1 MPEQMILIKDVS
13 VVFPDRVVKD
23 QGVWVRAEK
32 IERIG
37 PMEKVK
43 IDPVAQVVDGRG
55 GFLVPGYIDLHI
67 HGFYEYLIDNG
78 PGDLLEICRL
88 LPRHGTTGF
97 LPSVC
102 PRPAGEDAV
111 FLKTL
116 AGVQSDAARM
126 FGFHLEGP
134 FLTLTGALPPEA
146 LGRPDPKRVRALI
159 EAARPYRAI
168 FSTSPDF
175 EGIKDLLPIMTEGG
189 VPAFITHTKATVKQT
204 QAAIEAGARH
214 ATHFYDVFPCPEVT
228 EPGVRPCGAIEAVL
242 ADPRTSVDFVLDG
255 VHVDPIAVAMA
266 LQCKGPDRVCLT
278 TDANVGTGM
287 PPGRYRFR
295 NEEVE
300 FAYPGSPARLT
311 ENSCH
316 PGCLAGSGLTQ
327 DRAVQNAVKMVKV
340 SLPQAVRM
348 ASTNPAKVIG
358 LENQTGRIQ
367 EGLDADL
374 VLLDSDLQV
383 QKTWV
388 KGHCAFE
395 R

>member
-1 MPEQMILIKDVS
+1 VPEQIILIKDVS

-23 QGVWVRAEK
+23 QGVWVRAGK

-37 PMEKVK
+37 PAGEGKK
-43 IDPVAQVVDGRG
+43 DQGGQIVDGRG

-78 PGDLLEICRL
+78 PEDLLEICRL
-88 LPRHGTTGF
+88 LPRHGMTGF

-102 PRPAGEDAV
+102 PRPAGEDAA

-146 LGRPDPKRVRALI
+146 LGTADPKRVLALR
-159 EAARPYRAI
+159 EAAGVYRAI
-168 FSTSPDF
+168 FSISPDF
-175 EGIKDLLPIMTEGG
+175 AGIEELLPIMTRGG
-189 VPAFITHTKATVKQT
+189 VPAFITHTKADVRQT

-214 ATHFYDVFPCPEVT
+214 ATHFYDVFPCPPVT
-228 EPGVRPCGAIEAVL
+228 DPGVRPCGAVEAVL
-242 ADPRTSVDFVLDG
+242 ADPRASVDFVLDG

-266 LQCKGPDRVCLT
+266 LQCKGPDRVCLI

-287 PPGRYRFR
+287 PPGRYHFGK
-295 NEEVE
+295 EEVE
-300 FAYPGSPARLT
+300 FTYPGSPARLT
-311 ENSCH
+311 EKTCH
-316 PGCLAGSGLTQ
+316 PGCLAGSGLTL
-327 DRAVQNAVKMVKV
+327 DRAVQNAVKLIKV

-383 QKTWV
+383 LKTWV
-388 KGHCAFE
+388 KGHCIFE
-395 R
+395 K